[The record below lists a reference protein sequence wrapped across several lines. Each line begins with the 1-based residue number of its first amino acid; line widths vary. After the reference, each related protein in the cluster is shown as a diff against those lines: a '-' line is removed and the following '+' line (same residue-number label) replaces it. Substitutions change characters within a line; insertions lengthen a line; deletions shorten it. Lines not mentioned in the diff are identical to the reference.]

1 MDKVE
6 KETNKIIQKLSKI
19 EDNIKEK
26 LNLPPYHYIEL
37 CIIFINYC
45 DELTISKD
53 DFLTAHSQITK
64 DDEEEDAS
72 NEEFCT
78 KIFNI
83 ISNNNSFAPIHA
95 LFAYLKTISI
105 NDKINTKILFKI
117 LDREEK
123 GNIEFDN
130 VETLISNLEDYL
142 DIKEDWNDF
151 IESFKGKKLT
161 MRNLSQGDFINRITH
176 LFDLASQKI
185 SELIK
190 KSVDKYVGDQL
201 SENNDN
207 NINNNNKSKSKSFN
221 SNNTKEK
228 RNKDKNKDKDKENSN
243 SSSSNVS
250 SSKLFSKKTERN
262 DESDNE
268 NNIKE
273 NKDNK
278 ENKENKDNKDNNE
291 NENENDNENE
301 NEKDNNQAIVPY
313 DSTINNDNNI
323 NSNGINLE
331 EVNFDDSLF
340 EKIFDRRKELKIHQ
354 IKNTSLLYDITL
366 EEFLTEFQRYEKT
379 YFDKTKFINIFCDI
393 IQQKTSDVFKGPMLR
408 YSLSLLYQF
417 IDVEKKN
424 KLSYYEIL
432 GPVIVLTKAKTEE
445 RLNMIFSYGTPELIS
460 IVSGIL
466 SLYLNSDVIK
476 DFNILSEIFI
486 KTCSQMDLRKSQNI
500 FKWIFGKNEENI
512 IDKNFDFLVE
522 EESIEED
529 SKKDIINGNII
540 KKLNSLFQKTKFGG
554 VNQFSII
561 DITNKLLLK
570 YSLLGQMNMHHL
582 KSLIE
587 DLLNERFGEQKSKEK
602 IRGKFEFLN
611 FIEKF
616 INFGKT
622 ELVDVTLLHSLFI
635 LIFSGSTMEKIRSIF
650 IIHDINENEL
660 LKVYDFEIYL
670 SHMFHFLLTEMG
682 FDDNNLGKYLA
693 KHIVDLIS
701 QGKEGVSFMQ
711 IMEFFENIDFDIPS
725 N

>member
-1 MDKVE
+1 MDIIQN
-6 KETNKIIQKLSKI
+6 ETNKIIEKLSKT
-19 EDNIKEK
+19 EENIKEK

-53 DFLTAHSQITK
+53 DFLIAHSQITK
-64 DDEEEDAS
+64 DEEDEDVS
-72 NEEFCT
+72 NDEFCT
-78 KIFNI
+78 KLFNI
-83 ISNNNSFAPIHA
+83 ISNNKPTAPIHA
-95 LFAYLKTISI
+95 LFAYLKSISI
-105 NDKINTKILFKI
+105 TDKLNTEILFKI

-130 VETLISNLEDYL
+130 VETLISNLEEYL

-161 MRNLSQGDFINRITH
+161 MRNLSQGDFINHISN
-176 LFDLASQKI
+176 LFDLASTKI
-185 SELIK
+185 NELIK
-190 KSVDKYVGDQL
+190 KSVEKYPPEEDRPESHFLNLVD
-201 SENNDN
+201 
-207 NINNNNKSKSKSFN
+207 NKSKSNNSKDEDKKSNKN
-221 SNNTKEK
+221 SGQ
-228 RNKDKNKDKDKENSN
+228 
-243 SSSSNVS
+243 SSSNVD
-250 SSKLFSKKTERN
+250 SSKLFSKKSEKNIDN
-262 DESDNE
+262 DN
-268 NNIKE
+268 
-273 NKDNK
+273 
-278 ENKENKDNKDNNE
+278 NNE
-291 NENENDNENE
+291 NENENKIINTNNENNNDNDNE

-313 DSTINNDNNI
+313 DSTNNNNDNI
-323 NSNGINLE
+323 NNNGINLD

-366 EEFLTEFQRYEKT
+366 EEFLLEFQKYEKT
-379 YFDKTKFINIFCDI
+379 FFDKTKFINVFCEI

-417 IDVEKKN
+417 RDVEKKN

-445 RLNMIFSYGTPELIS
+445 RLNMIFSYGDPELVS

-486 KTCSQMDLRKSQNI
+486 KTCMQMDLKKSQNI
-500 FKWIFGKNEENI
+500 FKWIFGNKDEINNV
-512 IDKNFDFLVE
+512 DKNFDFLVE
-522 EESIEED
+522 EENMEED
-529 SKKDIINGNII
+529 NNKMVIDGKIINQ
-540 KKLNSLFQKTKFGG
+540 LNLIFEQTKFGG
-554 VNQFSII
+554 INQFTII

-570 YSLLGQMNMHHL
+570 YSLLGQMNIHHL
-582 KSLIE
+582 KSLVD
-587 DLLNERFGEQKSKEK
+587 DLLNIKYGEQKSKEK
-602 IRGKFEFLN
+602 IRARLEFLN

-635 LIFSGSTMEKIRSIF
+635 LIFSGSTMEKVRSIF

-660 LKVYDFEIYL
+660 LKSFDFGIYL
-670 SHMFHFLLTEMG
+670 AHMFHFLLTEMG
-682 FDDNNLGKYLA
+682 FEDNNLSNYLG

-725 N
+725 Y

>member
-6 KETNKIIQKLSKI
+6 KETNKIIQKLSKT
-19 EDNIKEK
+19 EENIKEK
-26 LNLPPYHYIEL
+26 LNLPPYHFIEL

-53 DFLTAHSQITK
+53 DFLIAHSQITK

-83 ISNNNSFAPIHA
+83 ISNNNSSAPIHA
-95 LFAYLKTISI
+95 LFAYLKSISI
-105 NDKINTKILFKI
+105 SDKINTEILFKI

-130 VETLISNLEDYL
+130 VETLITNLEEYL

-161 MRNLSQGDFINRITH
+161 MRNLYQGDFINRITN

-185 SELIK
+185 SELTK
-190 KSVDKYVGDQL
+190 KSVDKFVEDNI
-201 SENNDN
+201 SENNN
-207 NINNNNKSKSKSFN
+207 EINHNKSIKSNKSKKSIKSKN
-221 SNNTKEK
+221 SNKSISKKEK
-228 RNKDKNKDKDKENSN
+228 EKEKERKSKKKKKNKDDSDV
-243 SSSSNVS
+243 SSSNIS
-250 SSKLFSKKTERN
+250 SSRLFSKKSE
-262 DESDNE
+262 
-268 NNIKE
+268 K
-273 NKDNK
+273 
-278 ENKENKDNKDNNE
+278 NNE
-291 NENENDNENE
+291 NESEKKS
-301 NEKDNNQAIVPY
+301 KDNNNINEKEKEKENSQAIVPY
-313 DSTINNDNNI
+313 DSSNNVNN
-323 NSNGINLE
+323 NGINLE

-366 EEFLTEFQRYEKT
+366 EEFLSEFQKYEKT
-379 YFDKTKFINIFCDI
+379 YFDKKKFINIFCEI

-408 YSLSLLYQF
+408 YSLSLLFQF
-417 IDVEKKN
+417 IDVEKRN

-445 RLNMIFSYGTPELIS
+445 RLNMIFSYDTPELIS

-486 KTCSQMDLRKSQNI
+486 KTCSQMDLKKSQNI
-500 FKWIFGKNEENI
+500 FKWIFGNKNEGNN

-522 EESIEED
+522 EENIEEEN
-529 SKKDIINGNII
+529 KKNIINGNII
-540 KKLNSLFQKTKFGG
+540 KQLNLLFDQSKFGG

-587 DLLNERFGEQKSKEK
+587 DLLNARFGEQKSKEK
-602 IRGKFEFLN
+602 TRGKLEFLN

-660 LKVYDFEIYL
+660 LKIYDFEIYL

-682 FDDNNLGKYLA
+682 FEDNDLGNYLA
-693 KHIVDLIS
+693 KHIVELIS
-701 QGKEGVSFMQ
+701 QGKEGLSFMQ

-725 N
+725 Y

>member
-1 MDKVE
+1 MDIIQN
-6 KETNKIIQKLSKI
+6 ETNKIIEKLSKT
-19 EDNIKEK
+19 EENIKEK

-53 DFLTAHSQITK
+53 DFLIAHSQITK
-64 DDEEEDAS
+64 DEEDEDVS
-72 NEEFCT
+72 NDEFCT
-78 KIFNI
+78 KLFNI
-83 ISNNNSFAPIHA
+83 ISNNKPTAPIHA
-95 LFAYLKTISI
+95 LFAYLKSISI
-105 NDKINTKILFKI
+105 TDKLNTEILFKI

-130 VETLISNLEDYL
+130 VETLISNLEEYL

-161 MRNLSQGDFINRITH
+161 MRNLSQGDFINRISN
-176 LFDLASQKI
+176 LFDLASTKI
-185 SELIK
+185 NELIK
-190 KSVDKYVGDQL
+190 KSVEKYPPEEDRPESHFLNLVD
-201 SENNDN
+201 
-207 NINNNNKSKSKSFN
+207 NKSKSNNSKDEDKKSNKN
-221 SNNTKEK
+221 SGQ
-228 RNKDKNKDKDKENSN
+228 
-243 SSSSNVS
+243 SSSNVD
-250 SSKLFSKKTERN
+250 SSKLFSKKSEKNIDN
-262 DESDNE
+262 DN
-268 NNIKE
+268 
-273 NKDNK
+273 
-278 ENKENKDNKDNNE
+278 NNE
-291 NENENDNENE
+291 NENENKIINTNNENNNDNDNE

-313 DSTINNDNNI
+313 DSTNNNNDNI
-323 NSNGINLE
+323 NNNGINLD

-366 EEFLTEFQRYEKT
+366 EEFLLEFQKYEKT
-379 YFDKTKFINIFCDI
+379 FFDKTKFINVFCEI

-445 RLNMIFSYGTPELIS
+445 RLNMIFSYGDPELVS

-486 KTCSQMDLRKSQNI
+486 KTCMQMDLKKSQNI
-500 FKWIFGKNEENI
+500 FKWIFGNKDEINNV
-512 IDKNFDFLVE
+512 DKNFDFLVE
-522 EESIEED
+522 EENMEED
-529 SKKDIINGNII
+529 NNKMVIDGKIINQ
-540 KKLNSLFQKTKFGG
+540 LNLIFEQTKFGG
-554 VNQFSII
+554 INQFTII

-570 YSLLGQMNMHHL
+570 YSLLGQMNIHHL
-582 KSLIE
+582 KSLVD
-587 DLLNERFGEQKSKEK
+587 DLLNIKYGEQKSKEK
-602 IRGKFEFLN
+602 IRARLEFLN

-622 ELVDVTLLHSLFI
+622 ELVDVTLLHSLLI
-635 LIFSGSTMEKIRSIF
+635 LIFSGSTMEKVRSIF

-660 LKVYDFEIYL
+660 LKSFDFGIYL
-670 SHMFHFLLTEMG
+670 AHMFHFLLTEMG
-682 FDDNNLGKYLA
+682 FEDNNLSNYLG

-725 N
+725 Y

>member
-6 KETNKIIQKLSKI
+6 KETNKIIQKLSKT
-19 EDNIKEK
+19 EENIKEK
-26 LNLPPYHYIEL
+26 LNLPPYHFIEL

-53 DFLTAHSQITK
+53 DFLIAHSQITK

-83 ISNNNSFAPIHA
+83 ISNNNSSAPIHA
-95 LFAYLKTISI
+95 LFAYLKSISI
-105 NDKINTKILFKI
+105 SDKINTEILFKI

-130 VETLISNLEDYL
+130 VETLITNLEEYL

-161 MRNLSQGDFINRITH
+161 MRNLYQGDFINRITN

-185 SELIK
+185 SELTK
-190 KSVDKYVGDQL
+190 KSVDKFVEDNI
-201 SENNDN
+201 SDN
-207 NINNNNKSKSKSFN
+207 NNEINHNKSIKSNKSNQSNKSIKSKN
-221 SNNTKEK
+221 SNKSISKKEK
-228 RNKDKNKDKDKENSN
+228 EKEKEKKSKKKKKNKDDSDV
-243 SSSSNVS
+243 SSSNIS
-250 SSKLFSKKTERN
+250 SSRLFSKKSE
-262 DESDNE
+262 
-268 NNIKE
+268 K
-273 NKDNK
+273 
-278 ENKENKDNKDNNE
+278 NNE
-291 NENENDNENE
+291 NETEKKNKDSNNI
-301 NEKDNNQAIVPY
+301 NEKGKEKENSQAIVPY
-313 DSTINNDNNI
+313 DSSNNVNN
-323 NSNGINLE
+323 NGINLE

-366 EEFLTEFQRYEKT
+366 EEFLSEFQKYEKT
-379 YFDKTKFINIFCDI
+379 YFDKKKFINIFCEI

-408 YSLSLLYQF
+408 YSLSLLFQF
-417 IDVEKKN
+417 IDVEKRN

-486 KTCSQMDLRKSQNI
+486 KTCSQMDLKKSQNI
-500 FKWIFGKNEENI
+500 FKWIFGNKNEGNN

-522 EESIEED
+522 EENIEEEN
-529 SKKDIINGNII
+529 KKNIINGNII
-540 KKLNSLFQKTKFGG
+540 KQLNLLFDQTKFGG

-587 DLLNERFGEQKSKEK
+587 DLLNARFGEQKSKEK
-602 IRGKFEFLN
+602 TRGKLEFLN

-660 LKVYDFEIYL
+660 LKIYDFEIYL
-670 SHMFHFLLTEMG
+670 SHMFHFLLTEMW
-682 FDDNNLGKYLA
+682 FEDNDLGNYLA
-693 KHIVDLIS
+693 KHIVELIS

-725 N
+725 Y

>member
-1 MDKVE
+1 MDKIE

-83 ISNNNSFAPIHA
+83 ISNNNSSAPLYA

-117 LDREEK
+117 LDREDK

-190 KSVDKYVGDQL
+190 KSVDKYAGDDN
-201 SENNDN
+201 SENNNDN
-207 NINNNNKSKSKSFN
+207 IINDNNKSKSKSKSNN

-228 RNKDKNKDKDKENSN
+228 EKKAKNKNKNIDKDKDNSN
-243 SSSSNVS
+243 SSSSNVN
-250 SSKLFSKKTERN
+250 SSKLFSKKTEKN

-268 NNIKE
+268 KSI
-273 NKDNK
+273 
-278 ENKENKDNKDNNE
+278 KDNKDNNK
-291 NENENDNENE
+291 NENERENENE

-313 DSTINNDNNI
+313 DSTNNNDNNI

-366 EEFLTEFQRYEKT
+366 EEFLTEFQKYEKT
-379 YFDKTKFINIFCDI
+379 FFDKTKFINIFCEI

-445 RLNMIFSYGTPELIS
+445 RLNMIFSYETPELIL

-476 DFNILSEIFI
+476 DFSILSEIFI

-500 FKWIFGKNEENI
+500 FKWIFGNKDEENI

-522 EESIEED
+522 EENIEED
-529 SKKDIINGNII
+529 NKKDIINGDII

-570 YSLLGQMNMHHL
+570 YSLLGQMNTHHL

-587 DLLNERFGEQKSKEK
+587 ELLNERFGEQKSKEK
-602 IRGKFEFLN
+602 IKGKFEFLN
-611 FIEKF
+611 FIEKY

-650 IIHDINENEL
+650 IIHDVNENEL
-660 LKVYDFEIYL
+660 LKIYDFEIYL

-693 KHIVDLIS
+693 KHIVELIS

>member
-1 MDKVE
+1 MDIIQN
-6 KETNKIIQKLSKI
+6 ETNKIIEKLSKT
-19 EDNIKEK
+19 EENIKEK

-53 DFLTAHSQITK
+53 DFLIAHSQITK
-64 DDEEEDAS
+64 DEEDEDVS
-72 NEEFCT
+72 NDEFCT
-78 KIFNI
+78 KLFNI
-83 ISNNNSFAPIHA
+83 ISNNKPTAPIHA
-95 LFAYLKTISI
+95 LFAYLKSISI
-105 NDKINTKILFKI
+105 TDKLNTEILFKI

-130 VETLISNLEDYL
+130 VETLISNLEEYL

-161 MRNLSQGDFINRITH
+161 MRNLSQGDFINRISN
-176 LFDLASQKI
+176 LFDLASTKI
-185 SELIK
+185 NELIK
-190 KSVDKYVGDQL
+190 KSVEKYPPEEDRPESHFLNLVD
-201 SENNDN
+201 
-207 NINNNNKSKSKSFN
+207 NKSKSNNSKDEDKKSNKN
-221 SNNTKEK
+221 SGQ
-228 RNKDKNKDKDKENSN
+228 
-243 SSSSNVS
+243 SSSNVD
-250 SSKLFSKKTERN
+250 SSKLFSKKSEKNIDN
-262 DESDNE
+262 DN
-268 NNIKE
+268 
-273 NKDNK
+273 
-278 ENKENKDNKDNNE
+278 NNE
-291 NENENDNENE
+291 NENENKIINTNNENNNDNDNE

-313 DSTINNDNNI
+313 DSTNNNNDNI
-323 NSNGINLE
+323 NNNGINLD

-366 EEFLTEFQRYEKT
+366 EEFLLEFQKYEKT
-379 YFDKTKFINIFCDI
+379 FFDKTKFINVFCEI

-445 RLNMIFSYGTPELIS
+445 RLNMIFSYGDPELVS

-486 KTCSQMDLRKSQNI
+486 KTCMQMDLKKSQNI
-500 FKWIFGKNEENI
+500 FKWIFGNKDEINNV
-512 IDKNFDFLVE
+512 DKNFDFLVE
-522 EESIEED
+522 EENMEED
-529 SKKDIINGNII
+529 NNKMVIDGKIINQ
-540 KKLNSLFQKTKFGG
+540 LNLIFEQTKFGG
-554 VNQFSII
+554 INQFTII

-570 YSLLGQMNMHHL
+570 YSLLGQMNIHHL
-582 KSLIE
+582 KSLVD
-587 DLLNERFGEQKSKEK
+587 DLLNIKYGEQKSKEK
-602 IRGKFEFLN
+602 IRARLEFLN

-622 ELVDVTLLHSLFI
+622 ELVDVTLLHSLLI
-635 LIFSGSTMEKIRSIF
+635 LIFSGSTMEKVRSIF

-660 LKVYDFEIYL
+660 LKSFDFGIYL
-670 SHMFHFLLTEMG
+670 AHMFHFLLTEMG
-682 FDDNNLGKYLA
+682 FEDNNLSNYLG

-725 N
+725 

>member
-6 KETNKIIQKLSKI
+6 KETNKIIQKLSKT
-19 EDNIKEK
+19 EENIKEK
-26 LNLPPYHYIEL
+26 LNLPPYHFIEL
-37 CIIFINYC
+37 CIIYINYC

-53 DFLTAHSQITK
+53 DFLIAHSQITK

-83 ISNNNSFAPIHA
+83 ISNNNSSAPIHA
-95 LFAYLKTISI
+95 LFAYLKSISI
-105 NDKINTKILFKI
+105 SDKINTEILFKI

-130 VETLISNLEDYL
+130 VETLITNLEEYL

-161 MRNLSQGDFINRITH
+161 MRNLYQGDFINRITN

-185 SELIK
+185 SELTK
-190 KSVDKYVGDQL
+190 KSVDKFVEDNI
-201 SENNDN
+201 SDN
-207 NINNNNKSKSKSFN
+207 NNEINHNKSIKSNKSNQSNKSIKSKN
-221 SNNTKEK
+221 SNKSISKKEK
-228 RNKDKNKDKDKENSN
+228 EKEKEKKSKKKKKNKDDSDV
-243 SSSSNVS
+243 SSSNIS
-250 SSKLFSKKTERN
+250 SSRLFSKKSE
-262 DESDNE
+262 
-268 NNIKE
+268 K
-273 NKDNK
+273 
-278 ENKENKDNKDNNE
+278 NNE
-291 NENENDNENE
+291 NETEKKNKDSNNI
-301 NEKDNNQAIVPY
+301 NEKGKEKENSQAIVPY
-313 DSTINNDNNI
+313 DSSNNVNN
-323 NSNGINLE
+323 NGINLE

-366 EEFLTEFQRYEKT
+366 EEFLSEFQKYEKT
-379 YFDKTKFINIFCDI
+379 YFDKKKFINIFCEI

-408 YSLSLLYQF
+408 YSLSLLFQF
-417 IDVEKKN
+417 IDVEKRN

-486 KTCSQMDLRKSQNI
+486 KTCSQMDLKKSQNI
-500 FKWIFGKNEENI
+500 FKWIFGNKNEGNN

-522 EESIEED
+522 EENIEEEN
-529 SKKDIINGNII
+529 KKNIINGNII
-540 KKLNSLFQKTKFGG
+540 KQLNLLFDQTKFGG

-587 DLLNERFGEQKSKEK
+587 DLLNARFGEQKSKEK
-602 IRGKFEFLN
+602 TRGKLEFLN

-660 LKVYDFEIYL
+660 LKIYDFEIYL

-682 FDDNNLGKYLA
+682 FEDNNLGNYLA
-693 KHIVDLIS
+693 KHIVELIS

-725 N
+725 Y

>member
-1 MDKVE
+1 MDKIE

-83 ISNNNSFAPIHA
+83 ISNNNSSAPLYA

-117 LDREEK
+117 LDREDK

-190 KSVDKYVGDQL
+190 KSVDKYAGDDN
-201 SENNDN
+201 SENNNDN
-207 NINNNNKSKSKSFN
+207 IINVNNKSKSKSKSKSNN

-228 RNKDKNKDKDKENSN
+228 EKKAKNNNKGKDKDNSN

-250 SSKLFSKKTERN
+250 SSKLFSKKTEKN

-268 NNIKE
+268 KSI
-273 NKDNK
+273 
-278 ENKENKDNKDNNE
+278 KDNKDNNK
-291 NENENDNENE
+291 NENERENENE

-313 DSTINNDNNI
+313 DSTNNNDNNI

-366 EEFLTEFQRYEKT
+366 EEFLTEFQKYEKT
-379 YFDKTKFINIFCDI
+379 FFDKTKFINIFCEI

-445 RLNMIFSYGTPELIS
+445 RLNMIFSYGTPELIL

-476 DFNILSEIFI
+476 DFSILSEIFI
-486 KTCSQMDLRKSQNI
+486 KTCSQMDLRRSQNI
-500 FKWIFGKNEENI
+500 FKWIFGNKDEENI

-522 EESIEED
+522 EENIEED
-529 SKKDIINGNII
+529 NNKDIINGNII

-570 YSLLGQMNMHHL
+570 YSLLGQMNTHHL

-587 DLLNERFGEQKSKEK
+587 ELLNERFGEQKSKEK
-602 IRGKFEFLN
+602 IKGKFEFLN
-611 FIEKF
+611 FIEKY

-650 IIHDINENEL
+650 IIHDVNENEL
-660 LKVYDFEIYL
+660 LKIYDFEIYL

-693 KHIVDLIS
+693 KHIVELIS

>member
-6 KETNKIIQKLSKI
+6 KETNKIIQKLSKT
-19 EDNIKEK
+19 EENIKEK
-26 LNLPPYHYIEL
+26 LNLPPYHFIEL

-53 DFLTAHSQITK
+53 DFLIAHSQITK

-83 ISNNNSFAPIHA
+83 ISNNNSSAPIHA
-95 LFAYLKTISI
+95 LFAYLKSISI
-105 NDKINTKILFKI
+105 SDKINTEILFKI

-130 VETLISNLEDYL
+130 VETLITNLEEYL

-161 MRNLSQGDFINRITH
+161 MRNLYQGDFINRITN

-185 SELIK
+185 SELTK
-190 KSVDKYVGDQL
+190 KSVDKFVEDNI
-201 SENNDN
+201 SDN
-207 NINNNNKSKSKSFN
+207 NNEINHNKSIKSNKSNQSNKSIKSKN
-221 SNNTKEK
+221 SNKSISKKEK
-228 RNKDKNKDKDKENSN
+228 EKEKEKKSKKKKKNKDDSDV
-243 SSSSNVS
+243 SSSNIS
-250 SSKLFSKKTERN
+250 SSRLFSKKSEKN
-262 DESDNE
+262 NE
-268 NNIKE
+268 NESEK
-273 NKDNK
+273 K
-278 ENKENKDNKDNNE
+278 NKDNN
-291 NENENDNENE
+291 NI
-301 NEKDNNQAIVPY
+301 NEKGKEKENSQAIVPY
-313 DSTINNDNNI
+313 DSSNNVNN
-323 NSNGINLE
+323 NGINLE

-366 EEFLTEFQRYEKT
+366 EEFLSEFQKYEKT
-379 YFDKTKFINIFCDI
+379 YFDKKKFINIFCEI

-408 YSLSLLYQF
+408 YSLSLLFQF

-486 KTCSQMDLRKSQNI
+486 KTCSQMDLKKSQNI
-500 FKWIFGKNEENI
+500 FKWIFGNKNEGNN

-522 EESIEED
+522 EENIEEEN
-529 SKKDIINGNII
+529 KKNIINGNII
-540 KKLNSLFQKTKFGG
+540 KQLNLLFDQTKFGG

-587 DLLNERFGEQKSKEK
+587 DLLNARFGEQKSKEK
-602 IRGKFEFLN
+602 TRGKLEFLN

-660 LKVYDFEIYL
+660 LKIYDFEIYL

-682 FDDNNLGKYLA
+682 FEDNNLGNYLA
-693 KHIVDLIS
+693 KHIVELIS

-725 N
+725 Y

>member
-6 KETNKIIQKLSKI
+6 KETNKIIQKLSKT
-19 EDNIKEK
+19 EENIKEK
-26 LNLPPYHYIEL
+26 LNLPPYHFIEL

-53 DFLTAHSQITK
+53 DFLIAHSQITK

-83 ISNNNSFAPIHA
+83 ISNNNSSAPIHA
-95 LFAYLKTISI
+95 LFAYLKSISI
-105 NDKINTKILFKI
+105 SDKINTEILFKI

-130 VETLISNLEDYL
+130 VETLITNLEEYL

-161 MRNLSQGDFINRITH
+161 MRNLYQGDFINRITN

-185 SELIK
+185 SELTK
-190 KSVDKYVGDQL
+190 KSVDKFVEDNI
-201 SENNDN
+201 SDN
-207 NINNNNKSKSKSFN
+207 NNEINHNKSIKSKN
-221 SNNTKEK
+221 SNKSISKKEK
-228 RNKDKNKDKDKENSN
+228 EKEKEKKSKKKKKNKDDSDV
-243 SSSSNVS
+243 SSSNIS
-250 SSKLFSKKTERN
+250 SSRLFSKKSEKN
-262 DESDNE
+262 NE
-268 NNIKE
+268 NESEK
-273 NKDNK
+273 K
-278 ENKENKDNKDNNE
+278 NKDNN
-291 NENENDNENE
+291 NI
-301 NEKDNNQAIVPY
+301 NEKGKEKENSQAIVPY
-313 DSTINNDNNI
+313 DSSNNVNN
-323 NSNGINLE
+323 NGINLE

-366 EEFLTEFQRYEKT
+366 EEFLSEFQKYEKT
-379 YFDKTKFINIFCDI
+379 YFDKKKFINIFCEI

-408 YSLSLLYQF
+408 YSLSLLFQF
-417 IDVEKKN
+417 IDVEKRN

-486 KTCSQMDLRKSQNI
+486 KTCSQMDLKKSQNI
-500 FKWIFGKNEENI
+500 FKWIFGNKNEGNN

-522 EESIEED
+522 EENIEEEN
-529 SKKDIINGNII
+529 KKNIINGNII
-540 KKLNSLFQKTKFGG
+540 KQLNLLFDQTKFGG

-587 DLLNERFGEQKSKEK
+587 DLLNARFGEQKSKEK
-602 IRGKFEFLN
+602 TRGKLEFLN

-660 LKVYDFEIYL
+660 LKIYDFEIYL

-682 FDDNNLGKYLA
+682 FEDNNLGNYLA
-693 KHIVDLIS
+693 KHIVELIS

-725 N
+725 Y

>member
-1 MDKVE
+1 MDIIQN
-6 KETNKIIQKLSKI
+6 ETHKIIEKLSKT
-19 EDNIKEK
+19 EENIKEK

-53 DFLTAHSQITK
+53 DFLIAHSQITK
-64 DDEEEDAS
+64 DEEDEDVS
-72 NEEFCT
+72 NDEFCT
-78 KIFNI
+78 KLFNI
-83 ISNNNSFAPIHA
+83 ISNNKPTAPIHA
-95 LFAYLKTISI
+95 LFAYLKSISI
-105 NDKINTKILFKI
+105 TDKLNTEILFKI

-130 VETLISNLEDYL
+130 VETLISNLEEYL

-161 MRNLSQGDFINRITH
+161 MRNLSQGDFINRISN
-176 LFDLASQKI
+176 LFDLASTKI
-185 SELIK
+185 NELIK
-190 KSVDKYVGDQL
+190 KSVEKYPPEEDRPESHFLNLVD
-201 SENNDN
+201 
-207 NINNNNKSKSKSFN
+207 NKSKSNNSKDEDKKSNKN
-221 SNNTKEK
+221 SGQ
-228 RNKDKNKDKDKENSN
+228 
-243 SSSSNVS
+243 SSSNVD
-250 SSKLFSKKTERN
+250 SSKIFSKKSEKNIDN
-262 DESDNE
+262 DN
-268 NNIKE
+268 
-273 NKDNK
+273 
-278 ENKENKDNKDNNE
+278 NNE
-291 NENENDNENE
+291 NENENKIINTNNENNNDIE

-313 DSTINNDNNI
+313 DSTNNNNDNI
-323 NSNGINLE
+323 NNNGINLD

-366 EEFLTEFQRYEKT
+366 EEFLLEFQKYEKT
-379 YFDKTKFINIFCDI
+379 FFDKTKFINVFCEI

-445 RLNMIFSYGTPELIS
+445 RLNMIFSYGDPELVS

-486 KTCSQMDLRKSQNI
+486 KTCMQMDLKKSQNI
-500 FKWIFGKNEENI
+500 FKWIFGNKDEINNV
-512 IDKNFDFLVE
+512 DKNFDFLVE
-522 EESIEED
+522 EENMEED
-529 SKKDIINGNII
+529 NNKMVIDGKIINQ
-540 KKLNSLFQKTKFGG
+540 LNLIFEQTKFGG
-554 VNQFSII
+554 INQFTII

-570 YSLLGQMNMHHL
+570 YSLLGQMNIHHL
-582 KSLIE
+582 KSLID
-587 DLLNERFGEQKSKEK
+587 DLLNIKYGEQKSKEK
-602 IRGKFEFLN
+602 IRARLEFLN

-622 ELVDVTLLHSLFI
+622 ELVDVTLLHSLLI
-635 LIFSGSTMEKIRSIF
+635 LIFSGSTMEKVRSIF

-660 LKVYDFEIYL
+660 LKSFDFGIYL
-670 SHMFHFLLTEMG
+670 AHMFHFLLTEMG
-682 FDDNNLGKYLA
+682 FEDNNLSNYLG

-725 N
+725 

>member
-1 MDKVE
+1 MDIIQN
-6 KETNKIIQKLSKI
+6 ETNKIIEKLSKT
-19 EDNIKEK
+19 EENIKEK

-53 DFLTAHSQITK
+53 DFLIAHSQITK
-64 DDEEEDAS
+64 DEEDEDVS
-72 NEEFCT
+72 NDEFCT
-78 KIFNI
+78 KLFNI
-83 ISNNNSFAPIHA
+83 ISNNKPTAPIHA
-95 LFAYLKTISI
+95 LFAYLKSISI
-105 NDKINTKILFKI
+105 TDKLNTEILFKI

-130 VETLISNLEDYL
+130 VETLISNLEEYL

-161 MRNLSQGDFINRITH
+161 MRNLSQGDFINRISN
-176 LFDLASQKI
+176 LFDLASTKI
-185 SELIK
+185 NELIK
-190 KSVDKYVGDQL
+190 KSVEKYPPEEDRPESHFLNLVD
-201 SENNDN
+201 
-207 NINNNNKSKSKSFN
+207 NKSKSNNSKDEDKKSNKN
-221 SNNTKEK
+221 SGQ
-228 RNKDKNKDKDKENSN
+228 
-243 SSSSNVS
+243 SSSNVD
-250 SSKLFSKKTERN
+250 SSKLFSKKSDKN
-262 DESDNE
+262 IDNE
-268 NNIKE
+268 N
-273 NKDNK
+273 
-278 ENKENKDNKDNNE
+278 NNE
-291 NENENDNENE
+291 NENENKIINTNNENNNDNDNE

-313 DSTINNDNNI
+313 DSTNNNNDNI
-323 NSNGINLE
+323 NNNGINLD

-366 EEFLTEFQRYEKT
+366 EEFLLEFQKYEKT
-379 YFDKTKFINIFCDI
+379 FFDKTKFINVFCEI

-445 RLNMIFSYGTPELIS
+445 RLNMIFSYGDPELVS

-486 KTCSQMDLRKSQNI
+486 KTCMQMDLKKSQNI
-500 FKWIFGKNEENI
+500 FKWIFGNKDEINNV
-512 IDKNFDFLVE
+512 DKNFDFLVE
-522 EESIEED
+522 EENMEED
-529 SKKDIINGNII
+529 NNKMVIDGKIINQ
-540 KKLNSLFQKTKFGG
+540 LNLIFEQTKFGG
-554 VNQFSII
+554 INQFTII

-570 YSLLGQMNMHHL
+570 YSLLGQMNIHHL
-582 KSLIE
+582 KSLVD
-587 DLLNERFGEQKSKEK
+587 DLLNIKYGEQKSKEK
-602 IRGKFEFLN
+602 IRARLEFLN

-622 ELVDVTLLHSLFI
+622 ELVDVTLLHSLLI
-635 LIFSGSTMEKIRSIF
+635 LIFSGSTMEKVRSIF

-660 LKVYDFEIYL
+660 LKSFDFGIYL
-670 SHMFHFLLTEMG
+670 AHMFHFLLTEMG
-682 FDDNNLGKYLA
+682 FEDNNLSNYLG

-725 N
+725 Y